1 MNNPRG
7 MAQVYHPDKT
17 EDDAASIVLQ
27 ENNFSTSKKKIPP
40 LRDFHGSKR
49 VNLLHPIRRL
59 SACAFFLAAAL
70 ATGPLSAQYLTL
82 EGQTGGFITPTAY
95 VVYTEKGQFFS
106 HPAVGYHFVNSSK
119 VIGDIQTFSIVEGFA
134 SRAEAGYTRSVHLLG
149 NSNVASQGAFS
160 QLWNYS
166 GMNIFSGKVVVL
178 KDGQFGPWTPGLAA
192 GVIVRTGDH
201 FVSGHL
207 NYALGL
213 GPDKGYTNED
223 VYAAATKTWLKPPV
237 PFLVNLGLKF
247 TNASIYG
254 IGGQSTRFGGR
265 LFGGLGIPLPGPWKT
280 AIVPAVGFTEEPH
293 TSKNLGYIIPGG
305 VHLPTTLDY
314 AVRVTQAEHPHFSF
328 DIGIGQVAGNIGTAV
343 LPTGLPAPYPPAVS
357 IPVNLEA
364 RKVLGL
370 GLSYR
375 Y

>member
-1 MNNPRG
+1 VNP
-7 MAQVYHPDKT
+7 
-17 EDDAASIVLQ
+17 
-27 ENNFSTSKKKIPP
+27 
-40 LRDFHGSKR
+40 
-49 VNLLHPIRRL
+49 LHVTRRL
-59 SACAFFLAAAL
+59 WTCAIFFVAVCASL
-70 ATGPLSAQYLTL
+70 PLSAQYLTL

-95 VVYTEKGQFFS
+95 VVYTEKDHFFS
-106 HPAVGYHFVNSSK
+106 HPAIGYHFVNSSK
-119 VIGDIQTFSIVEGFA
+119 VIGDIQTFSITEGFA
-134 SRAEAGYTRSVHLLG
+134 NRAEAGYTRSAHLLG
-149 NSNVASQGAFS
+149 DSNVPANGAFS

-207 NYALGL
+207 NAALGL
-213 GPDKGYTNED
+213 GPDKAFTNED
-223 VYAAATKTWLKPPV
+223 VYAAVTKTWAKPPV

-265 LFGGLGIPLPGPWKT
+265 LFGGLGIPLPGLWKT
-280 AIVPAVGFTEEPH
+280 VIVPAAGFTQEPR
-293 TSKNLGYIIPGG
+293 TSKNLGYILPRG

-314 AVRVTQAEHPHFSF
+314 AVRVTQAEHPHFAF
-328 DIGIGQVAGNIGTAV
+328 DVGIGQVAGNIGTAV
-343 LPTGLPAPYPPAVS
+343 LPIGLPAPFPPTVS

>member
-1 MNNPRG
+1 MRG
-7 MAQVYHPDKT
+7 RSKT
-17 EDDAASIVLQ
+17 
-27 ENNFSTSKKKIPP
+27 N
-40 LRDFHGSKR
+40 
-49 VNLLHPIRRL
+49 VNLPSLNGR
-59 SACAFFLAAAL
+59 LAACTLLFAAVL
-70 ATGPLSAQYLTL
+70 ACGRLPAQHLTL

-95 VVYTEKGQFFS
+95 VVYSEKGHFFS
-106 HPAVGYHFVNSSK
+106 HPAFGYHFVNSSQ
-119 VIGDIQTFSIVEGFA
+119 VIGDIQTFSVAEGFGN
-134 SRAEAGYTRSVHLLG
+134 RAEAGYTRSVHLLG
-149 NSNVASQGAFS
+149 DSNTASEGAFS

-166 GMNIFSGKVVVL
+166 GMNIFSGKVVAV
-178 KDGQFGPWTPGLAA
+178 KDGQFGAWTPGLAA
-192 GVIVRTGDH
+192 GLIVRTGDH

-213 GPDKGYTNED
+213 GPDTAFKNED
-223 VYAAATKTWLKPPV
+223 VYVAATKTWAKRPV

-280 AIVPAVGFTEEPH
+280 VIVPAAGFTQEPH

-343 LPTGLPAPYPPAVS
+343 LPTGLPAPYPSTVS

-364 RKVLGL
+364 RKLLGL